1 MYDCKTKTVY
11 KLYGLFQVKWR
22 HREASSLEQT
32 IGNIKQV
39 DIRMMGLTENV
50 NPQDLQGINSSTDP
64 RNDPRFVY
72 CPGNISKLVKRN
84 FTNFKFSSVGQDPIC
99 RESLNLIRLMFTT
112 TNIKF
117 IYGPQMKATQL

>member
-32 IGNIKQV
+32 IDNIKHV
-39 DIRMMGLTENV
+39 DICMMGLTENV

-64 RNDPRFVY
+64 RNDPSFCVLSREY
-72 CPGNISKLVKRN
+72 LKTCKKKLH
-84 FTNFKFSSVGQDPIC
+84 
-99 RESLNLIRLMFTT
+99 
-112 TNIKF
+112 
-117 IYGPQMKATQL
+117 